1 MPDNTNPD
9 GTRKARPPASDLA
22 PETVNDE
29 QEDSSAQAQTVAQ
42 EAMGGSM
49 TGLGLEDSEKA
60 KGGIADEDDVQ
71 DLVDHMRQMESSGRI
86 DMSAY
91 RGEDNMDDVE
101 DRYGED
107 AKLDKDLPG
116 ES

>member
-1 MPDNTNPD
+1 MPAKTNPES
-9 GTRKARPPASDLA
+9 TRTAKPPATDLA

-29 QEDSSAQAQTVAQ
+29 QEDAASQAQTVAQ
-42 EAMGGSM
+42 EAMDESLSV
-49 TGLGLEDSEKA
+49 LGLEDSEKA
-60 KGGIADEDDVQ
+60 KGGITDEGDVQ
-71 DLVDHMRQMESSGRI
+71 DLVDHMRQMESSGHI

>member
-1 MPDNTNPD
+1 MPAKTNPE
-9 GTRKARPPASDLA
+9 GTRTARPPATDLA

-29 QEDSSAQAQTVAQ
+29 QEDASSQAQTVAQ
-42 EAMGGSM
+42 EAMDGSHS
-49 TGLGLEDSEKA
+49 GLGLADTEKA
-60 KGGIADEDDVQ
+60 RGGISDEGDVQ
-71 DLVDHMRQMESSGRI
+71 DLVDHMRQMESSGHI
-86 DMSAY
+86 DMSAF

-101 DRYGED
+101 DFYGED